1 MMNEQLTDDLTS
13 LFCQDSTMT
22 DNPINIEHQ
31 DWLVIP
37 PELRDGITAKS
48 LGKRQLRNWSLVL
61 QSRQIPWR
69 TEQSMRG
76 WQLLVPATHFSE
88 ACQELRSYEELNR
101 NWPPPLPETHQQQE
115 NTAATI
121 WLLIALG
128 LFHILTQQRIAL
140 FGHTPVDWYLLGNAD
155 AGKILAGEWWR
166 LVTALTLHSGGV
178 HLAGNIVVGGI
189 FINRLC
195 RDLGSG
201 LGWSLVILSG
211 LLGNLANAFVQ
222 SPDHQSIGASTAVFG
237 AVGLLA
243 AINMLR
249 YRFHLRRRWP
259 LPVAAALGLL
269 ALLGVGGEN
278 TDIGAHLFG
287 FCFGIGL
294 GIATGFW
301 INRSGSPSTAGNRS
315 LATGSFCLMILCWWL
330 SLQSG

>member
-1 MMNEQLTDDLTS
+1 MADHNTID
-13 LFCQDSTMT
+13 
-22 DNPINIEHQ
+22 IEMQ
-31 DWLVIP
+31 DWLIIP
-37 PELRDGITAKS
+37 PELHDGVTTKP

-69 TEQSMRG
+69 AEQSPRG
-76 WQLLVPATHFSE
+76 WQLLVPADRFSD
-88 ACQELRSYEELNR
+88 ACRELRSYEELNR
-101 NWPPPLPETHQQQE
+101 NWPPPLPVPRPQQE
-115 NTAATI
+115 NTVATI
-121 WLLIALG
+121 WVLIALG
-128 LFHILTQQRIAL
+128 LFHILTQQRLAL
-140 FGHTPVDWYLLGNAD
+140 FGHFPVDWYAIGNAD
-155 AGKILAGEWWR
+155 AGKILDGEWWR
-166 LVTALTLHSGGV
+166 LITALTLHSGGV

-201 LGWSLVILSG
+201 LGWSLVLASG

-243 AINMLR
+243 AINMQR
-249 YRFHLRRRWP
+249 YRFHLRKRWL

-269 ALLGVGGEN
+269 ALLGVGGEH

-294 GIATGFW
+294 GIVTGYLVGRF
-301 INRSGSPSTAGNRS
+301 GSLSSTANRAIVMVS
-315 LATGSFCLMILCWWL
+315 VCTLLLCWML
-330 SLQSG
+330 ALQA